1 MDKAILA
8 TWLKAGFMDGTTFF
22 ETTAGTPQGGIS
34 SPTLATMALD
44 GLQDHL
50 NQELASSQKEQ
61 MRKRLNFVRYA
72 DDFIVTGYSKEF
84 LENEVRSCIV
94 TFLAE
99 RGLTLSAEKTR
110 VTSIEEGFDFLG
122 FNVRRFG
129 SKLLTRPA
137 QKSINSL
144 CSKLR
149 EIVKGNPTAKQIDLI
164 ERLNPV
170 ILGWVQYHRRGVA
183 KEIFAEV
190 DHYLWHLLWCWA
202 KRRHPNKG
210 LKWIKTKYFRR
221 IAHRDWIFA
230 AEDGQ
235 TREAV
240 TLVNASDTQIRRH
253 IKIRSNANP
262 YDPEWNDYFAQ
273 RKYRRFRN

>member
-1 MDKAILA
+1 
-8 TWLKAGFMDGTTFF
+8 MDGTTFF